1 MNSLDIIEKYYKKG
15 TPLYDI
21 LLSHSVSVSNKALKL
36 ARQSGLDIDFQFVQE
51 AAMLHD
57 IEHGYLGAELLRS
70 EGLPRHALVCERHTG
85 TGISL
90 EEIIERNLPLPHRDM
105 VPVSL
110 EEQLICYADIFYSKT
125 RLEQETPI
133 VKVRQ
138 KVARWGE
145 QSSAK
150 FEEWFSMFGQ

>member
-36 ARQSGLDIDFQFVQE
+36 ARQSGLDIDLQFVQE

-57 IEHGYLGAELLRS
+57 IGIFLTDAPSIQCFGKHSYVEHGYLGAELLRS

-125 RLEQETPI
+125 LKYR
-133 VKVRQ
+133 
-138 KVARWGE
+138 
-145 QSSAK
+145 SSLR
-150 FEEWFSMFGQ
+150 SNG

>member
-1 MNSLDIIEKYYKKG
+1 MTG
-15 TPLYDI
+15 VQTC
-21 LLSHSVSVSNKALKL
+21 ALP
-36 ARQSGLDIDFQFVQE
+36 I
-51 AAMLHD
+51 
-57 IEHGYLGAELLRS
+57 Y
-70 EGLPRHALVCERHTG
+70 ALVCERHTG

>member
-1 MNSLDIIEKYYKKG
+1 
-15 TPLYDI
+15 
-21 LLSHSVSVSNKALKL
+21 
-36 ARQSGLDIDFQFVQE
+36 
-51 AAMLHD
+51 
-57 IEHGYLGAELLRS
+57 
-70 EGLPRHALVCERHTG
+70 
-85 TGISL
+85 
-90 EEIIERNLPLPHRDM
+90 M

-125 RLEQETPI
+125 QLEQKTPI